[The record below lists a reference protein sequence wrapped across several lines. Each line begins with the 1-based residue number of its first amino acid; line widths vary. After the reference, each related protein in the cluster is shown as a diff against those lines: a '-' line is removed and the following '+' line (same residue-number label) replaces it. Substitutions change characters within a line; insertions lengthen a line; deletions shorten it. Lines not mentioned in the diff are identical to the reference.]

1 MIEMALGI
9 ELIDTFHLW
18 TFSNRLSYIV
28 LAIII
33 FFLIT
38 QLIIVDFAASY
49 RVSLYQL
56 KKCEQTD
63 KKVNH
68 LIF

>member
-1 MIEMALGI
+1 MALGI

-38 QLIIVDFAASY
+38 QLIIVDCAASY
-49 RVSLYQL
+49 GVSLYQL